1 MKIATWN
8 LNNRV
13 GRVRFRPEA
22 ANAAVALGADVLVF
36 TEFFPQLH
44 EKRFRE
50 TLSSAGWTEQLMSPT
65 PTEVANRILIAS
77 KFPVNPLQIEFPAFD
92 QQFPANLA
100 AVLIPSI
107 GLSIV
112 GVRVPAYS
120 AQESSLLLQ
129 AWEWIETT
137 AALLSGCPA
146 IILGD
151 LYVST
156 GSTASRGG
164 DQFRRILANGWKR
177 ASPTE
182 GATFFGHNGRT
193 SEIDHILATDHCTIS
208 EAVCIKTAGG
218 FELCDSQDA
227 ISDHAALLC
236 QIEPRL
242 P

>member
-13 GRVRFRPEA
+13 GKVRFRPEA
-22 ANAAVALGADVLVF
+22 ANAAMALGVDVLVF
-36 TEFFPQLH
+36 TEFYPQLH
-44 EKRFRE
+44 EKQFRD

-77 KFPVNPLQIEFPAFD
+77 KLPVMPLQIEFPAFD

-100 AVLIPSI
+100 AVSIPSI
-107 GLSIV
+107 GLSVV

-120 AQESSLLLQ
+120 ALESSLLRQ
-129 AWEWIETT
+129 AWDWLETT
-137 AALLSGCPA
+137 AALLSGYPSV
-146 IILGD
+146 ILGD
-151 LYVST
+151 LNVST
-156 GSTASRGG
+156 ASTPSRGG

-193 SEIDHILATDHCTIS
+193 SEIDHILASNHCILS
-208 EAVCIKTAGG
+208 EAICIKSAGG
-218 FELCDSQDA
+218 FALCDSQDA